1 MKASGTLAATAV
13 GAGAYSPHVRDMTA
27 VSAEAAWLLL
37 VGLALVGAMVTLADG
52 RLRWYP
58 TGLLQWCM
66 VIALAQ
72 GPYGMLLASGLIPQA
87 QTPAIRIVMLPT
99 WIAGVGFA
107 VWKGR
112 RAVLGRWAD
121 QELVRILGKLNVLT
135 RITAL
140 HRRAEGADVRQLPLQ
155 EARTALGR
163 RRGRVALLSFEKVLE
178 LMEAEHRSAEEWSEL
193 RSPIRALVTNFV
205 GRPQTDQAPPGA

>member
-1 MKASGTLAATAV
+1 M
-13 GAGAYSPHVRDMTA
+13 RDMTA

-37 VGLALVGAMVTLADG
+37 VGLAVVGSMVTLADG

-58 TGLLQWCM
+58 RGLLQWCM

-87 QTPAIRIVMLPT
+87 DTPAIGIVMLPT

-121 QELVRILGKLNVLT
+121 QELVRILGKLKVLT

-140 HRRAEGADVRQLPLQ
+140 HRRADGADVRQLPLQ

-178 LMEAEHRSAEEWSEL
+178 QMEAEHRSTEEWSEL
-193 RSPIRALVTNFV
+193 RSRIRALVTNFV

>member
-1 MKASGTLAATAV
+1 
-13 GAGAYSPHVRDMTA
+13 MTA

-37 VGLALVGAMVTLADG
+37 VGLAVVGAMVTLADG

-58 TGLLQWCM
+58 RGLLQWCM

-87 QTPAIRIVMLPT
+87 ETPAVRIVMLPT

-121 QELVRILGKLNVLT
+121 QELVRILGNLNVLT

-140 HRRAEGADVRQLPLQ
+140 HRRAEGADAREPLLQ

-178 LMEAEHRSAEEWSEL
+178 QMEAEHRSTEEWSEL
-193 RSPIRALVTNFV
+193 RSRIRALVTNFV
-205 GRPQTDQAPPGA
+205 GGPQNQLVAS

>member
-1 MKASGTLAATAV
+1 M
-13 GAGAYSPHVRDMTA
+13 RDMTA
-27 VSAEAAWLLL
+27 VSAEAAWLFL
-37 VGLALVGAMVTLADG
+37 VGLAVVGAMVTLADG

-58 TGLLQWCM
+58 RGLLQWCM

-72 GPYGMLLASGLIPQA
+72 GLYGMLLASGLIPQA
-87 QTPAIRIVMLPT
+87 ETPAVRIVMLPT
-99 WIAGVGFA
+99 WIAGVGLA

-112 RAVLGRWAD
+112 QAVLGRWAD
-121 QELVRILGKLNVLT
+121 QELVRMGNLNVLT

-140 HRRAEGADVRQLPLQ
+140 HRRAKGADIRELPLQ

-178 LMEAEHRSAEEWSEL
+178 QMEAEHRSTAEWSEL
-193 RSPIRALVTNFV
+193 RSRIRALVLA
-205 GRPQTDQAPPGA
+205 DHEISSLHSD

>member
-1 MKASGTLAATAV
+1 
-13 GAGAYSPHVRDMTA
+13 MTA

-37 VGLALVGAMVTLADG
+37 VGLAVVGAMVTLADG

-58 TGLLQWCM
+58 RGLLQWCM

-87 QTPAIRIVMLPT
+87 ETPAVRIVMLPT
-99 WIAGVGFA
+99 WIVGVGFA

-121 QELVRILGKLNVLT
+121 QELVRILGNLNVLT

-140 HRRAEGADVRQLPLQ
+140 HGRAEGADVRKLPLQ

-178 LMEAEHRSAEEWSEL
+178 QMEAEHRSTEEWWSEL
-193 RSPIRALVTNFV
+193 RSRIRALVTNFV
-205 GRPQTDQAPPGA
+205 GRPQTDAAPPGA